1 MWRVFGTEL
10 GGSKHRAGPLRP
22 GAVLAVALVVAL
34 AMAGIL
40 AAAAASARRSDEAA
54 LHQQRQLLAG
64 ALAERRL
71 QAMLEAENI
80 ATSNLAVEHL
90 WREFDARW
98 AHQNMGLR
106 VNALFGAREVVLID
120 GSDRFLYA
128 LDGTERAPAASV
140 ADQLDELRTVIEQ
153 VRGRR
158 LPETPDQIGRAHV

>member
-1 MWRVFGTEL
+1 MRQVFGT
-10 GGSKHRAGPLRP
+10 GVGDGKQRPRPFRP
-22 GAVLAVALVVAL
+22 GAVLTVALVVAL

-40 AAAAASARRSDEAA
+40 AAVAASARRSDEVA

-98 AHQNMGLR
+98 AHQNIGLR
-106 VNALFGAREVVLID
+106 LNALFGARDVFLVD
-120 GSDRFLYA
+120 GSDRVV
-128 LDGTERAPAASV
+128 PA
-140 ADQLDELRTVIEQ
+140 R
-153 VRGRR
+153 
-158 LPETPDQIGRAHV
+158 

>member
-1 MWRVFGTEL
+1 MNSSGR
-10 GGSKHRAGPLRP
+10 PYRP
-22 GAVLAVALVVAL
+22 GAILVVVVIVVL

-40 AAAAASARRSDEAA
+40 AAVAASARRGDDVA

-98 AHQNMGLR
+98 AHQNIGLR
-106 VNALFGAREVVLID
+106 LNALFGARDVFLVD
-120 GSDRFLYA
+120 GSDRVVYA
-128 LDGTERAPAASV
+128 LSGTERSDPAAIGEV
-140 ADQLDELRTVIEQ
+140 RGELRAVIEQ

-158 LPETPDQIGRAHV
+158 PPAA